1 MKFPEISNAAT
12 VVFGANHTLIVPI
25 LNVLKSMPVSMS
37 PVITT
42 VRTIIIQTDD
52 AVGANSQNLPMTP
65 EPAYNSAHIV

>member
-12 VVFGANHTLIVPI
+12 VVFAENHTSIVPI

-42 VRTIIIQTDD
+42 VRTIIIQIDD

>member
-1 MKFPEISNAAT
+1 
-12 VVFGANHTLIVPI
+12 
-25 LNVLKSMPVSMS
+25 MS

-52 AVGANSQNLPMTP
+52 AVGANSQNLPMTA